1 MAELDKPT
9 PAADPT
15 PLGLARWE
23 KAGLVLLIAFFVL
36 FGVSVEYR
44 SAFLTRR
51 MTDLGV
57 YLRAAW
63 AVQDGQDLYD
73 VTDNNGWHY
82 LYPPLFAILLVPF
95 ADPPPGVFPEAVVP
109 FEVSVALWYLFS
121 VLCLVVAVHW
131 LASALEQTS
140 PDPSVRHQPPGC
152 RRWWALRFLPVVVCL
167 PAIGQTLSRGQ
178 VNLLLLALLCG
189 MMAAAL
195 RGKSFRAGLWLA
207 GAVCLKIIPG
217 FLLLYPLWR
226 RDWKWVAG
234 WAVGMLVG
242 YAAVPA
248 AVLGP
253 ARAWEYHEALV
264 AKVLSPGVG
273 QGDDH
278 SRDDEIMKMTRND
291 SQSFLAAIHNTMYPD
306 RWTRPEF
313 PTETV
318 RRVALGLGILM
329 LVLTLAAAGWRK
341 RPGPAGEV
349 QFLGALILVMLL
361 SSPICHQ
368 HYFCLALPFVMGV
381 VQSSGLTDW
390 SRGWG
395 TPAWRILAGVFLFD
409 VLVCTLPILPP
420 LEILRDLCS
429 SLYGNLAVWGAGVW
443 ALWMKSRKP
452 VKEETARPAKPL
464 AA

>member
-1 MAELDKPT
+1 MVADLEKQSLTDSRDS
-9 PAADPT
+9 AAAA
-15 PLGLARWE
+15 LARRE
-23 KAGLVLLIAFFVL
+23 KFLLILLALFFLV

-44 SAFLTRR
+44 SAFLTRH

-57 YLRAAW
+57 YLRASW

-73 VTDNNGWHY
+73 VTDDNGWHY

-95 ADPPPGVFPEAVVP
+95 ADPPLGVYPEAAVP

-121 VLCLVVAVHW
+121 VACLLIAVHW

-140 PDPSVRHQPPGC
+140 PDPQVRDQPRGC
-152 RRWWALRFLPVVVCL
+152 RRWWALRALPIVVCL

-189 MMAAAL
+189 MAAAVV
-195 RGKSFRAGLWLA
+195 RGQSFRAGLWLA

-226 RDWKWVAG
+226 RDGRWLVG
-234 WAVGMLVG
+234 WAAGMLVG
-242 YAAVPA
+242 YVAIPA

-253 ARAWEYHEALV
+253 QQAWAYHLALCE
-264 AKVLSPGVG
+264 KVLGPGLG
-273 QGDDH
+273 REGDH

-291 SQSFLAAIHNTMYPD
+291 SQSFLAAIHNTMHPD

-313 PTETV
+313 PTTAV
-318 RRVALGLGILM
+318 RVIALALGVLM
-329 LVLTLAAAGWRK
+329 LGLTLAAAGWR
-341 RPGPAGEV
+341 GGHSAAHTV
-349 QFLGALILVMLL
+349 LFLGALVMVMNL

-368 HYFCLALPFVMGV
+368 HYFCLTIPLVMGLILK
-381 VQSSGLTDW
+381 GN
-390 SRGWG
+390 RGV
-395 TPAWRILAGVFLFD
+395 LAGVFAFD
-409 VLVCTLPILPP
+409 LVLSALPILPP
-420 LEILRDLCS
+420 LEILRDVCS
-429 SLYGNLAVWGAGVW
+429 SMYGNLTVWGVAVGV
-443 ALWMKSRKP
+443 LWHESQRIQVE
-452 VKEETARPAKPL
+452 VKARSLKAR